1 MIKKAK
7 LRVFCTIVIISVFL
21 QLFISTVNVTA
32 EENVS
37 FEIKDI
43 SVFSDYQFAFTLKN
57 TGNVAINIKY
67 GNALYVDSELYAFI
81 RYRYKS
87 NDYLSFQIPTYNI
100 VIEPNEEKQIINK
113 PELKI
118 DRDFTLKI
126 IIRDLDE
133 NILVSKEESF
143 QLSDIYSE
151 QIKEFY
157 DLLIIIAVILLLVV
171 LVFFMK
177 KKATKKKIERKKQQL
192 QETLNEIKKKGAW
205 KVIKRFTEKTTS
217 VNSNEIEKLTSLL
230 EKKYGVLTNKD
241 VLDEVI
247 LIAKDENVREKGE
260 AAYNKFKKTII
271 SEKPENIEDYVDALM
286 KHYDISEEPEC
297 IEDYVDGILMKHY
310 DKPYNEQLDFFERLL
325 MEMNIESTE
334 LVYKEL
340 IQERKKII
348 EIESYEE
355 ELMGNKK
362 IVRLKGKIKEWKKEG
377 YNVKELEEKV
387 ESFEG
392 DTDKTED
399 KLLKCSSCGLENKPI
414 HKFCQ
419 DCGTKLE

>member
-1 MIKKAK
+1 MKNRVR
-7 LRVFCTIVIISVFL
+7 LRMFFYLTFILIFL
-21 QLFISTVNVTA
+21 QLYVSVVNV
-32 EENVS
+32 NGIDDIS

-43 SVFSDYQFAFTLKN
+43 NVLYDWRFGFTLKN
-57 TGNVAINIKY
+57 TGNVAINIKH

-87 NDYLSFQIPTYNI
+87 DQYCSLQSLTENI
-100 VIEPNEEKQIINK
+100 VIEPNEEKQIIHN
-113 PELKI
+113 PQLQI
-118 DRDFTLKI
+118 SRDFNIKI
-126 IIRDLDE
+126 IIYDAYIGDT
-133 NILVSKEESF
+133 NILASRKESF
-143 QLSDIYSE
+143 QLSDIEKERLNEVYSR
-151 QIKEFY
+151 
-157 DLLIIIAVILLLVV
+157 LIIISPIFILLL
-171 LVFFMK
+171 FFIILAYLFK

-192 QETLNEIKKKGAW
+192 KEMLNEIKKKGAW

-230 EKKYGVLTNKD
+230 EKKYGVLASRD

-271 SEKPENIEDYVDALM
+271 SEKPESIEDYVDA
-286 KHYDISEEPEC
+286 
-297 IEDYVDGILMKHY
+297 LMKHY
-310 DKPYNEQLDFFERLL
+310 DKPYNEQLDFFKRLL

-334 LVYKEL
+334 LDYKEL

-355 ELMGNKK
+355 ELMSNKK
-362 IVRLKGKIKEWKKEG
+362 IARLKGKIKKWKKAG
-377 YNVKELEEKV
+377 FNVEELEEKIK
-387 ESFEG
+387 SFEG

-399 KLLKCSSCGLENKPI
+399 KILKCKSCGVENKTNG
-414 HKFCQ
+414 KFCVE
-419 DCGTKLE
+419 CGTKL